1 MSNYSQKVSEY
12 TVGSFL
18 PDYNSD
24 FKENVTSVF
33 ENFRNNESLD
43 PMEDIL
49 KILKVDALRES
60 YKHELL
66 SDVLEESFEDPYM
79 DSLPEKL
86 DQLFENT
93 QLEIVKENTGTLNPI
108 VGFTLPILKKSFL
121 ECHGKDIVMTEV
133 APSPI
138 VKMAFER
145 KFLKDKE
152 GNKYY
157 IPEIYYDDKFQ
168 EVMPHALGKPV
179 SNLFYPEAGAL
190 PLHEFNILEASGGSL
205 ALRDSLSNNFVIEAV
220 KMNVGTEDAPEEI
233 TIEGLSITPEKAA
246 KGTFGYKV
254 IGKNAAGDV
263 KEDFISGRLD
273 FYTGKITVSS
283 SAGLIT
289 QVRFGGNLSNQNN
302 TESLEFDR
310 EREPITWEI
319 PEGARFNT
327 GMTIERLRDT
337 QALTSIDLMAETISD
352 MSETMAQYEDST
364 ILTFLDK
371 SYNTWKERKT
381 LPFGYE
387 DGFTS
392 SYEFDFIPPTNTI
405 LPTSQWSQDLKWY
418 LNRQMDTLKEKLKT
432 DKIMFV
438 VYGNPAH
445 ISILQDEVKWVI
457 DDSSRVGGVQLEYRF
472 GVMTKTKSRV
482 HVVSTMK
489 VSREKGLRIV
499 AYPTTKEHVTF
510 KHLKYS
516 INISNE
522 YKNPLT
528 PLTPNIMG
536 VSRFLTTEVTP
547 VQGEMQLK
555 NSDFGRLS

>member
-1 MSNYSQKVSEY
+1 MSNINYKTSDY

-18 PDYNSD
+18 PDANSD
-24 FKENVTSVF
+24 FKETVQSVF
-33 ENFRNNESLD
+33 ESFRNNENLD

-60 YKHELL
+60 YKEELL
-66 SDVLEESFEDPYM
+66 SDVRDQQFEDPYM
-79 DSLPEKL
+79 AQTYDKL

-93 QLEIVKENTGTLNPI
+93 QLEMVRENTGTLNPI
-108 VGFTLPILKKSFL
+108 VGFTLPILKKSYL

-168 EVMPHALGKPV
+168 EVMPHALGKQV
-179 SNLFYPEAGAL
+179 TSKFYPEAGL
-190 PLHEFNILEASGGSL
+190 FPIHEFNVLEASGGSI
-205 ALRDSLSNNFVIEAV
+205 ALRDSLSANFVIDAV
-220 KMNVGTEDAPEEI
+220 IIDVNGVDVTL
-233 TIEGLSITPEKAA
+233 EGLGIRPDKGTQ
-246 KGTFGYKV
+246 GTFGYKV
-254 IGKNAAGDV
+254 VAKNPAGDIA
-263 KEDFISGRLD
+263 EDFISGRLD
-273 FYTGKITVSS
+273 YYTGKITVSHS
-283 SAGLIT
+283 NGLIK
-289 QVRFGGNLSNQNN
+289 QVRFAGNLSNQHN

-337 QALTSIDLMAETISD
+337 QALTNIDLMAETISD
-352 MSETMAQYEDST
+352 MSETMSQYEDST
-364 ILTFLDK
+364 ILAFLEQ
-371 SYNTWKERKT
+371 SFNTWKERKT
-381 LPFGYE
+381 LPFGFE
-387 DGFTS
+387 DGFTET
-392 SYEFDFIPPTNTI
+392 YQFDFIPPTNTI
-405 LPTSQWSQDLKWY
+405 LPTSQWSHDIKWY
-418 LNRQMDTLKEKLKT
+418 LNRQMDSLKEKLKT

-438 VYGNPAH
+438 IYGNPAH
-445 ISILQDEVKWVI
+445 ISLLQDDVKWVI

-489 VSREKGLRIV
+489 VSRDKGLRIV
-499 AYPTTKEHVTF
+499 AFPTTKEHITF

-522 YKNPLT
+522 YRNPLT
-528 PLTPNIMG
+528 PLVPNIMG
-536 VSRFLTTEVTP
+536 TSRFLTTEVLP
-547 VQGEMQLK
+547 VQGEMKLK
-555 NSDFGRLS
+555 NSDFGRVI